1 MAFELTSFNVVL
13 LGVIILVVAH
23 IINTIIDGICDF
35 ISAQIERRGLDDELE
50 ELDRLLDE
58 HFGESVNIFE
68 TTLAKEEAATED
80 TEDKKESK
88 TVETSEDL
96 SSKSFAEL
104 KEMAKEKGIPKY
116 YRMKKEELINALKK
130 CK

>member
-35 ISAQIERRGLDDELE
+35 ISTQIERRGLDDELE

-68 TTLAKEEAATED
+68 TTPAKEETV
-80 TEDKKESK
+80 TEDKEESK
-88 TVETSEDL
+88 TVEVSEDL

-104 KEMAKEKGIPKY
+104 KEMAKEKGIPRY
-116 YRMKKEELINALKK
+116 YRMKKEELINALKEM
-130 CK
+130 

>member
-23 IINTIIDGICDF
+23 IINTIIDGVCDF
-35 ISAQIERRGLDDELE
+35 INTQIEKRRLDDELG

-68 TTLAKEEAATED
+68 TTPAKEETVTENK
-80 TEDKKESK
+80 EESK
-88 TVETSEDL
+88 TVEVSEDL

-104 KEMAKEKGIPKY
+104 KEMAKEKGVPRY
-116 YRMKKEELINALKK
+116 YRMKKEELINALKEM
-130 CK
+130 

>member
-1 MAFELTSFNVVL
+1 MAFELTSFNIVL

-35 ISAQIERRGLDDELE
+35 INAQIERRGLDDELE

-68 TTLAKEEAATED
+68 TTLAKEEAV

-104 KEMAKEKGIPKY
+104 KEMAKEKGIPRY

>member
-23 IINTIIDGICDF
+23 IINTIIDGICDL
-35 ISAQIERRGLDDELE
+35 INTQIEKRRLDNELE

-68 TTLAKEEAATED
+68 TTPAKEETVTENK
-80 TEDKKESK
+80 EESK
-88 TVETSEDL
+88 TVEVSEDL

-104 KEMAKEKGIPKY
+104 KKMAKEKGVPRY
-116 YRMKKEELINALKK
+116 YRMKKEELINALKEM
-130 CK
+130 

>member
-68 TTLAKEEAATED
+68 TTLAKEEAV

-96 SSKSFAEL
+96 SSKSLAEL
-104 KEMAKEKGIPKY
+104 KEMAKEKGIPRY

-130 CK
+130 M

>member
-23 IINTIIDGICDF
+23 IINTIIDGVCDF
-35 ISAQIERRGLDDELE
+35 INTQIEKRRLDDELG

-68 TTLAKEEAATED
+68 TTPAKEETVIED
-80 TEDKKESK
+80 TENKEESK
-88 TVETSEDL
+88 TVEVSEDL

-104 KEMAKEKGIPKY
+104 KKMAKEKGVPRY
-116 YRMKKEELINALKK
+116 YRMKKEELINALKEM
-130 CK
+130 

>member
-23 IINTIIDGICDF
+23 IINTIIDGVCDF
-35 ISAQIERRGLDDELE
+35 INTQIEKRRLDDELG

-68 TTLAKEEAATED
+68 TTPTKEETVIED
-80 TEDKKESK
+80 TENKEEPK
-88 TVETSEDL
+88 TVEASEDL

-104 KEMAKEKGIPKY
+104 KKMAKEKGVPRY
-116 YRMKKEELINALKK
+116 YRMKKEELINALKEM
-130 CK
+130 

>member
-35 ISAQIERRGLDDELE
+35 ISTQIERRGLDDELE

-68 TTLAKEEAATED
+68 TTLAKEEAV

-88 TVETSEDL
+88 TVEVSEDL

-104 KEMAKEKGIPKY
+104 KEMAKEKGIPRY
-116 YRMKKEELINALKK
+116 YRMKKEELINALKEM
-130 CK
+130 

>member
-23 IINTIIDGICDF
+23 IINTIIDGVCDF
-35 ISAQIERRGLDDELE
+35 INTQIEKRRLDDELG

-68 TTLAKEEAATED
+68 TTPAKEETVIED
-80 TEDKKESK
+80 TENKEEPK
-88 TVETSEDL
+88 TVEVSEDL

-104 KEMAKEKGIPKY
+104 KKMAKEKGVPRY
-116 YRMKKEELINALKK
+116 YRMKKEELINALKEM
-130 CK
+130 

>member
-1 MAFELTSFNVVL
+1 MTFELTSFNVVL

-23 IINTIIDGICDF
+23 IVNTIIDGICDF
-35 ISAQIERRGLDDELE
+35 ISTQIERRGLDDELE

-88 TVETSEDL
+88 TVEISEDL

-104 KEMAKEKGIPKY
+104 KEMAKEKGIPRY
-116 YRMKKEELINALKK
+116 YRMKKEELINALKEM
-130 CK
+130 